1 MCRYEDV
8 LGAQDVF
15 SLLGL
20 AAFYSRFFAQ
30 CSKAFVRLEGLADLP
45 KVSSALCLLSG
56 IWVEG
61 PARLH

>member
-1 MCRYEDV
+1 M

-45 KVSSALCLLSG
+45 KVSSALCLSSG